1 MVAELKTQM
10 QEALAD
16 IRRIAYDLR
25 PPALDEL
32 GLVGALKEHIA
43 SYNQVQGLQIML
55 EAPESSPSLPA
66 AVEVAAYRIALEAMT
81 NVSRHA
87 GARHCLVRLSL
98 MGDLCLEV
106 TDDGRRLPTAVRAGL
121 GLTSMRERA
130 VGELG
135 FYLDIERTAAVVV
148 DQPSVIYSLSRPEL
162 AAIEKIDPET
172 ANLFHRIVM
181 PTCCP

>member
-1 MVAELKTQM
+1 M

-43 SYNQVQGLQIML
+43 SYNQVQGLQITL
-55 EAPESSPSLPA
+55 EAPESPPPLPA

-87 GARHCLVRLSL
+87 GARHCCVRLSL
-98 MGDLCLEV
+98 PGDLCLEV
-106 TDDGRRLPTAVRAGL
+106 TDDGCGLPNAVRARCGTDL
-121 GLTSMRERA
+121 DARA
-130 VGELG
+130 
-135 FYLDIERTAAVVV
+135 R
-148 DQPSVIYSLSRPEL
+148 
-162 AAIEKIDPET
+162 
-172 ANLFHRIVM
+172 
-181 PTCCP
+181 